1 MNDLTA
7 GHQIEMSEEEIRS
20 QFKILTLRPI
30 TSRTVSVAKCIAKVA
45 QWHLVEILKLGLMPV
60 RVGNYY
66 LVKAE
71 VVDELFSKL
80 DKQGIPPHI
89 TEVSDVPK
97 SPSTGQPKET
107 GN

>member
-1 MNDLTA
+1 MNESTPD
-7 GHQIEMSEEEIRS
+7 HQIEMSEEEIRS

-30 TSRTVSVAKCIAKVA
+30 TNRTISVAKCIAKVA

-80 DKQGIPPHI
+80 DKQGIPQHI
-89 TEVSDVPK
+89 TEVSDMPK